1 MIGKTQGWDD
11 RGQSKA
17 SDPDHLEESRGQA
30 LLLRL
35 FLDQGW
41 DRPTASMRV
50 LGRAGW
56 ERALSVNPAL
66 YFRMDLIQ
74 KTKLPLPPPKPS
86 PVPSVPGYI
95 WPFGRGSQGRN
106 QTSRMSG
113 CFRTLTPSVCL
124 SVLFF
129 SVPTHWKHNFPLS
142 LSFPHCWT
150 TGPFY
155 SSLGQSRGN
164 VNSWGCGMQDR
175 LAQRTGKGPGW
186 VKSAPSRN

>member
-1 MIGKTQGWDD
+1 MSWGQGKTQGWDD

-30 LLLRL
+30 LLLLL

-74 KTKLPLPPPKPS
+74 KTKLPLPPTKA
-86 PVPSVPGYI
+86 
-95 WPFGRGSQGRN
+95 
-106 QTSRMSG
+106 
-113 CFRTLTPSVCL
+113 LTCALGVRL
-124 SVLFF
+124 HMAF
-129 SVPTHWKHNFPLS
+129 WK
-142 LSFPHCWT
+142 
-150 TGPFY
+150 
-155 SSLGQSRGN
+155 
-164 VNSWGCGMQDR
+164 R
-175 LAQRTGKGPGW
+175 LPR
-186 VKSAPSRN
+186 